1 MTTLEQAAQWDELVK
16 RMELADEPVLYQH
29 KTPLLTGSGEVLGY
43 SEWKNGMAGL
53 PDWPERSLYTR
64 PQQLNS
70 ELLKA
75 LKALVLSAERV
86 SVGEYDEETLDIN
99 LSQAR
104 AAIKKATGENT

>member
-1 MTTLEQAAQWDELVK
+1 MSIHSCSYYCDRPECIKTQRDEFVK
-16 RMELADEPVLYQH
+16 RMETDE
-29 KTPLLTGSGEVLGY
+29 
-43 SEWKNGMAGL
+43 NGRERL
-53 PDWPERSLYTR
+53 ERSLYTR

-104 AAIKKATGENT
+104 AAIVKATGENT

>member
-1 MTTLEQAAQWDELVK
+1 MSIHSCSYYCNRPDCIKAQRDELVK
-16 RMELADEPVLYQH
+16 RLETDE
-29 KTPLLTGSGEVLGY
+29 
-43 SEWKNGMAGL
+43 NGRERL
-53 PDWPERSLYTR
+53 ERSLYTR

-104 AAIKKATGENT
+104 AAIVKATGEKT

>member
-1 MTTLEQAAQWDELVK
+1 MSIHSCSYYCNRPECIKAQRDELVK
-16 RMELADEPVLYQH
+16 RMETD
-29 KTPLLTGSGEVLGY
+29 G
-43 SEWKNGMAGL
+43 NGRERL
-53 PDWPERSLYTR
+53 ERSLYTR

-104 AAIKKATGENT
+104 AAIKKVTGEKT

>member
-1 MTTLEQAAQWDELVK
+1 MSIHSCSYYCNRPECIKAQRDELVK
-16 RMELADEPVLYQH
+16 RMETDE
-29 KTPLLTGSGEVLGY
+29 
-43 SEWKNGMAGL
+43 NGCKRL
-53 PDWPERSLYTR
+53 ERSLYTR
-64 PQQLNS
+64 LQQLNS

-104 AAIKKATGENT
+104 AAIVKATGENT

>member
-1 MTTLEQAAQWDELVK
+1 MNIHSCSYYCNRPDCIKAQRDELVK
-16 RMELADEPVLYQH
+16 RLETDE
-29 KTPLLTGSGEVLGY
+29 
-43 SEWKNGMAGL
+43 NGCKR
-53 PDWPERSLYTR
+53 PERSLYTR

-86 SVGEYDEETLDIN
+86 SVGEYNEETLDIN

-104 AAIKKATGENT
+104 AAIVKATGEKT